1 MKKEA
6 YKIREGGKLITK
18 WSISLLLLFCPL
30 ITFNFAPLK
39 CCGCQK
45 LGELLCALQNLWIET
60 LKDWRR
66 RREGRRNF
74 ATQSSIRFSS
84 FRIIIFSS
92 CYYGVVLIKSAYA
105 IAAEKRVINNLAK
118 QRKMW
123 QNNWLPRWRSY
134 FDVEEIKTVIE
145 MSFFVSFFIFFFGGH
160 YPPTPCFFPTIKG
173 YFSFL

>member
-1 MKKEA
+1 MLYSWKWSLRRFSRAFSCFSSLYFRA

-45 LGELLCALQNLWIET
+45 LGEEELLCALQNLWIET

-92 CYYGVVLIKSAYA
+92 CYYCSLDQ
-105 IAAEKRVINNLAK
+105 KRVCDSGREACNK
-118 QRKMW
+118 
-123 QNNWLPRWRSY
+123 
-134 FDVEEIKTVIE
+134 
-145 MSFFVSFFIFFFGGH
+145 
-160 YPPTPCFFPTIKG
+160 
-173 YFSFL
+173 